1 VEIPFYHRE
10 HGAHGDLQREE
21 GSLRGKVGAAFTTSA
36 GRHSG
41 TEFTLL
47 NILHW
52 FLGNGMIV
60 AGLPWTPRMERSG
73 SYYGVTA
80 IRQVTGEDLEQARA
94 LGQRVAEIAR
104 RLFSDQVVFE

>member
-1 VEIPFYHRE
+1 
-10 HGAHGDLQREE
+10 
-21 GSLRGKVGAAFTTSA
+21 
-36 GRHSG
+36 
-41 TEFTLL
+41 
-47 NILHW
+47 
-52 FLGNGMIV
+52 
-60 AGLPWTPRMERSG
+60 MERSG